1 MNALVDTN
9 ILVRLRELNSPDH
22 PACTRAL
29 SRLLQRG
36 DGLFICAQVAIEYW
50 VVATRPKAAN
60 GLGLSP
66 AEAEAD
72 LRDFEQMLV
81 WLPEPADIGARWRKL
96 VNRYGVLGVRAHDA
110 RLVALME
117 AHALTHV
124 LTLNRE
130 DFEGYDG
137 ISVLLPSDVR

>member
-9 ILVRLRELNSPDH
+9 ILVRLRELNSPNH
-22 PACTRAL
+22 PACARAL

-36 DGLFICAQVAIEYW
+36 DGLFFCTQVAIEYW
-50 VVATRPKAAN
+50 AVATRPKSAN
-60 GLGLSP
+60 GLGLIP

-81 WLPEPADIGARWRKL
+81 WLPEPADIGAHWRKL
-96 VNRYGVLGVRAHDA
+96 ANRHGVKGVRAHDA

-117 AHALTHV
+117 AHGLAHV

-137 ISVLLPSDVR
+137 ISILLPADVR

>member
-9 ILVRLRELNSPDH
+9 ILVRLRELNSPDY

-72 LRDFEQMLV
+72 LRTLSRC
-81 WLPEPADIGARWRKL
+81 WCGCLSRRTSARAGASW
-96 VNRYGVLGVRAHDA
+96 
-110 RLVALME
+110 
-117 AHALTHV
+117 
-124 LTLNRE
+124 
-130 DFEGYDG
+130 
-137 ISVLLPSDVR
+137 

>member
-1 MNALVDTN
+1 
-9 ILVRLRELNSPDH
+9 
-22 PACTRAL
+22 
-29 SRLLQRG
+29 
-36 DGLFICAQVAIEYW
+36 
-50 VVATRPKAAN
+50 
-60 GLGLSP
+60 
-66 AEAEAD
+66 
-72 LRDFEQMLV
+72 MLV